1 MRRWL
6 VGLMVIATFGS
17 LIAVVA
23 ISTLLGGLTS
33 GGALGVPCGPVLAA
47 VDPREAPRLALSVG
61 DLDEEQR
68 RNVEL
73 IIAIGKERGLPPR
86 AWQVAIQAGMTE
98 SRLRNLNYGDRDSLG
113 IFQMRPSQGWGTVA
127 QVTDPVYQTN
137 KFYDVMQEVP
147 NWETQRPGD
156 TAQDVER
163 SAFPSRYHQWETFAV
178 ELIDILGGDVAAFT
192 KDFCPEDL
200 SALPPSEVAG
210 QAIRYAL
217 GEIGKPYV
225 WGAEGPHSYDCSGLM
240 MRAYESAGV
249 TLPRTSREQ
258 YWAGTHLPVR
268 EAQPGDLLFWAYDRS
283 DPDSI
288 HHVAMYLGN
297 GQMVEAANPSVPLRQ
312 RAVSF
317 DEDELMPFAVR
328 PGTSA
333 ASAASTEV

>member
-1 MRRWL
+1 VRRWL
-6 VGLMVIATFGS
+6 IGLLALAAFGT
-17 LIAVVA
+17 LIVMGA
-23 ISTLLGGLTS
+23 ISTLLGGLIS
-33 GGALGVPCGPVLAA
+33 GGTLGAPCGPVLAA
-47 VDPREAPRLALSVG
+47 ADPREAPRLAVTAD
-61 DLDEEQR
+61 DLDAEQR

-73 IIAIGKERGLPPR
+73 IIAIGKQRGLPPR
-86 AWQVAIQAGMTE
+86 AWQIAIQAGMTE
-98 SRLRNLNYGDRDSLG
+98 SRLHNLNYGDRDSLG

-137 KFYDVMQEVP
+137 KFYDVMQQVP

-163 SAFPSRYHQWETFAV
+163 SAFPSRYHQWETLAV
-178 ELIDILGGDVAAFT
+178 NLINAYGGDIDAFT
-192 KDFCPEDL
+192 RDFCPDDL
-200 SALPPSEVAG
+200 PAVPPSEAAG
-210 QAIRYAL
+210 QAIKYAL
-217 GEIGKPYV
+217 SEVGDRYV
-225 WGAEGPHSYDCSGLM
+225 WGAEGPDSYDCSGLM

-258 YWAGTHLPVR
+258 YWAGEHLPLR
-268 EAQPGDLLFWAYDRS
+268 EAQPGDLLFWAYDTS

-288 HHVAMYLGN
+288 HHVAMYLGD

-333 ASAASTEV
+333 AAA